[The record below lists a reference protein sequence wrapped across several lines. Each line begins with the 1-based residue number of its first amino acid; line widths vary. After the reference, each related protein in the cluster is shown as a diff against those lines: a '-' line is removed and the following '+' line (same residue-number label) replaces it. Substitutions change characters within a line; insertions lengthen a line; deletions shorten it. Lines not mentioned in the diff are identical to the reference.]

1 MTSVIT
7 GAASALHSAAAA
19 ALSAAQVQPGSVIPA
34 EKVKEA
40 GKAAPDTAFPL
51 KLTGKNIIIGVP
63 GAFTGTCS
71 AQVPGYIQKYDEF
84 QAKGVNE
91 IYVVAVNDAFVV
103 KAWKDELAPSGTP
116 IKFIAD
122 DAGTFTSK
130 IGLLFDASPLLGA
143 PRSKRYV
150 IVTDGDKV
158 SSITVEPNP
167 GELTTCAAD
176 KVLAQ
181 L

>member
-1 MTSVIT
+1 MTSIIT
-7 GAASALHSAAAA
+7 GAASALHSAAAT
-19 ALSAAQVQPGSVIPA
+19 ALAKAQVQPGDVIPA

-40 GKAAPDTAFPL
+40 GNAAPDAAFPL
-51 KLTGKNIIIGVP
+51 KLTGKNIIVGLP

-71 AQVPGYIQKYDEF
+71 GQVPGYIQKYDEF

-91 IYVVAVNDAFVV
+91 IYIVAVNDAFVM

-116 IKFIAD
+116 VKFIAD
-122 DAGTFTSK
+122 DTGNFTSK
-130 IGLLFDASPLLGA
+130 VGLLFDASPLLGA

-150 IVTDGDKV
+150 IITDGDKV

-167 GELTTCAAD
+167 GELTTCAAE
-176 KVLAQ
+176 KILAQ